1 MNGTEQK
8 GTVPLR
14 QVLIR
19 QVALENLRVTINT
32 ENFVDIGMQEN
43 LQVVKEFTKYYL
55 IMGVHI

>member
-19 QVALENLRVTINT
+19 QVALENLRATINT

-43 LQVVKEFTKYYL
+43 LRVVKELTKYYL